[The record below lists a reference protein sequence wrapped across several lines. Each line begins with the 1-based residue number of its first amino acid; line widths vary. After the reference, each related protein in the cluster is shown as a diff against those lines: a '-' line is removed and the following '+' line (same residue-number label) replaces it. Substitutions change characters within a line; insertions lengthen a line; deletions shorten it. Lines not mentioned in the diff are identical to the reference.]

1 MKKIIL
7 SVVLLAGFFIA
18 NAQETPVPKK
28 KKSWA
33 GVDLSSKD
41 HLMIQYGIHSWMQ
54 RPDSLNVKGFSRSFN
69 LYFMYDMPFKTNPQF
84 SVALGV
90 GVGSD
95 NLFFKKTNVDLKSN
109 DALHFTK
116 DTITNYKKFKLTT
129 AYFEVPVE
137 LRFTSDP
144 ENPNKSLKAALGV
157 TVGTLVNAHT
167 KAKVT
172 RDANNQGGYIN
183 KVNDRNHFNN
193 LRFAAT
199 ARVGLGL
206 FSLFASYQLNQFI
219 KDGAGPADVKPMT
232 IGITISGL

>member
-7 SVVLLAGFFIA
+7 SVVLLTGFLIS
-18 NAQETPVPKK
+18 NAQETSAPKK

-33 GVDLSSKD
+33 GLDLSSKD
-41 HLMIQYGIHSWMQ
+41 HLMIQYGVHSWLQ
-54 RPDSLNVKGFSRSFN
+54 RPDSINTGGFSRSFN

-84 SVALGV
+84 SVGV
-90 GVGSD
+90 GIGAGTD
-95 NLFFKKTNVDLKSN
+95 NLFFKKTYVDLKSN

-116 DTITNYKKFKLTT
+116 DTITSYKKIKLTT
-129 AYFEVPVE
+129 AYLEVPVE
-137 LRFTSDP
+137 LRFTQDP
-144 ENPNKSLKAALGV
+144 ANPNKSFKAALGV
-157 TVGTLVNAHT
+157 TVGTMINAHT
-167 KAKVT
+167 KFKVT

-183 KVNDRNHFNN
+183 KINDRNHFNN

-232 IGITISGL
+232 IGITLSGL